1 MNNDIQYLFA
11 SLRYF
16 DEKEYHVDRVCS
28 DDVLLLVFE
37 GVLRFSEDGVG
48 YEIHP
53 GEYHIQK
60 HNSIQKGDRPSDSP
74 KYLYVDK
81 RQPDRKKRHI

>member
-1 MNNDIQYLFA
+1 MRGINLNKPIEFLHS

-16 DEKEYHVDRVCS
+16 SEGEHHITRFCK
-28 DDVLLLVFE
+28 DDVLLMVFE
-37 GVLRFSEDGVG
+37 GVLRFNEDNIR

-60 HNSIQKGDRPSDSP
+60 SNTFQ
-74 KYLYVDK
+74 
-81 RQPDRKKRHI
+81 